1 MPDAPQGPWRPK
13 MFAKQFEVFNCSI
26 APPDGSEEL
35 SLPPTL
41 LCSGGRMT
49 GKTIAIVNRILRHL
63 WETPSA
69 RAAVFSKTIKV
80 AKDGGIWEDIL
91 DGMREWCA
99 AGLKGKNGQPFEYT
113 SVDAKK
119 NPGPRLDSQT
129 RTISFKI
136 RNWHGGE
143 SELKLFSL
151 EHDHE
156 VEAKVKS
163 TRFSL
168 MWFSELS
175 LFGDR
180 RVFDVSTLQLR
191 MKHLKPWQH
200 LWIADTNPHEDGED
214 HWIYKIWWKDRIKS
228 SPQIREELS
237 KMPLER
243 VRMLIDPT
251 KLEQQELAL
260 GRKLNSEETFELAYH
275 LKMAWRDSLKL
286 IEIFLND
293 NTMMD
298 PGYRVKLISQYED
311 DPGEYARNVEGQWV
325 KGHGNVGKHF
335 ADVFFEKLHIIGAD
349 DPTVGDAIDLPG
361 DTDQLITS
369 WDTGGINHSA
379 HLLERRIIS
388 ERAFWMVHDEHVI
401 IGEQVST
408 SEFALEMLR
417 KMDGMEAFYRRM
429 FHWTHWSDNSAD
441 VWRPSGDGT
450 TDAMEI
456 EAATRGRVQLQMV
469 IKPKYSVRARVKML
483 RFLLKQNRIFIA
495 KRCVRT
501 IEMLYHC
508 SKGKAENEFVLE
520 NQYKHPF
527 DSLTYA
533 IYMEAMRD
541 PDPEFY
547 IGGNRPVATRRD
559 VAFLN

>member
-1 MPDAPQGPWRPK
+1 MPDAPQVYPWRPK
-13 MFAKQFEVFNCSI
+13 MFAKQFDVFNVGI
-26 APPDGSEEL
+26 APPPEGEIDLTPCVLVCG
-35 SLPPTL
+35 P
-41 LCSGGRMT
+41 RMT

-80 AKDGGIWEDIL
+80 AKDGGIWDDIL
-91 DGMREWCA
+91 DGMREWIA
-99 AGLKGKNGQPFEYT
+99 AGMKGKNGQVFEYT
-113 SVDAKK
+113 SKDAKG
-119 NPGPRLDSQT
+119 NLGPRLDSQT

-151 EHDHE
+151 DHDKD

-180 RVFDVSTLQLR
+180 QVFTVSRKQLR
-191 MKHLKPWQH
+191 MKHLKPSQH

-214 HWIYKIWWKDRIKS
+214 HWIYQQWYVDRL
-228 SPQIREELS
+228 REEGSFRDELNRLPATRRP
-237 KMPLER
+237 KDEEFEK
-243 VRMLIDPT
+243 LIQ
-251 KLEQQELAL
+251 KKIAYRRAL
-260 GRKLNSEETFELAYH
+260 H
-275 LKMAWRDSLKL
+275 L
-286 IEIFLND
+286 IEIFLDD
-293 NTMMD
+293 NTFLDEGQRLALEEEESID
-298 PGYRVKLISQYED
+298 PGQ
-311 DPGEYARNVEGQWV
+311 YARNVEGRWV
-325 KGHGNVGKHF
+325 KGHGNIGKHF
-335 ADVFFEKLHIIGAD
+335 ADVFFEQLHVVGSD
-349 DPTVGDAIDLPG
+349 DQNVGDAIDVIA
-361 DTDQLITS
+361 TTNELITS

-379 HLLERRIIS
+379 HLLERRIIQ

-401 IGEQVST
+401 IGEQIST
-408 SEFALEMLR
+408 SEFALDMLK

-456 EAATRGRVQLQMV
+456 EAATGGRIQLQMV
-469 IKPKYSVRARVKML
+469 IKPKYSVRARVRML

-495 KRCVRT
+495 KRCVHT
-501 IEMLYHC
+501 IAMLWHC
-508 SKGKAENEFVLE
+508 SRGKAENEYVLE

-533 IYMEAMRD
+533 IYMEALRD

-547 IGGNRPVATRRD
+547 LGGQRPQSVRRD
-559 VAFLN
+559 IVFHD